1 MRDGVCVDFGPP
13 NRLMAAGSELSLFL
27 EDVQGM
33 EGEEG
38 EEEDKKGE
46 EEEGGKSE
54 EEKEVG
60 LGRKLFRTN
69 FEEKK
74 HKCIAKET

>member
-27 EDVQGM
+27 EDVQDM

-38 EEEDKKGE
+38 EEEEKKE
-46 EEEGGKSE
+46 EEEGEKSE
-54 EEKEVG
+54 EEKEVS
-60 LGRKLFRTN
+60 LGRK
-69 FEEKK
+69 
-74 HKCIAKET
+74 